1 MKGVVKGRGAVV
13 VLLMVGVA
21 YAWGWRVG
29 GPWYDLRLRVKV
41 VDDDGRAVE
50 GAKVETVFDQGGGG
64 WTGRPDRYAR
74 FEGLT
79 DSNGEFGARAK
90 TLGHVR
96 IGVSK
101 EGYYGWRRK
110 IYFYRKGEK
119 RDGEWGPYDPWVH
132 GVTAIL
138 KRVEHPT
145 RMYENEVEDIRI
157 PVVGEPVGYD
167 LEVGDWVE
175 PYGRGKVGDFVI
187 EVWREVGANR
197 WSDYEYGM
205 TLRFSNL
212 GDGIQRGEE
221 EYSAAWEGSAFVG
234 MKHAPEDGYEGK
246 LELRRGLH
254 GRYRIGNW
262 DFNDRRIWYFRVRTE
277 LDETGGVKRALY
289 GKLRGGIVVGG
300 VLASNMW
307 MGFHYYLNTNWNDRN
322 LEYGWYGC
330 NRFGKEDKGR

>member
-1 MKGVVKGRGAVV
+1 MKRKVTGGVV
-13 VLLMVGVA
+13 VLMVA
-21 YAWGWRVG
+21 MAMRAWGWGR
-29 GPWYDLRLRVKV
+29 WYDLRLRVKV

-79 DSNGEFGARAK
+79 GSNGEFGARAR

-110 IYFYRKGEK
+110 IYFFREGA
-119 RDGEWGPYDPWVH
+119 RGDGEWGPYDPWVH

-138 KRVEHPT
+138 KRVERPVG
-145 RMYENEVEDIRI
+145 MYEKKVGWLRV

-175 PYGRGKVGDFVI
+175 PYGRGKVGDFVM
-187 EVWREVGANR
+187 EVGVDLGSDPY
-197 WSDYEYGM
+197 WDYEMGLKL
-205 TLRFSNL
+205 TFSHA

-221 EYSAAWEGSAFVG
+221 EYASLQEGSEFVG
-234 MKHAPEDGYEGK
+234 LKYAPEGGYEGE
-246 LELRRGLH
+246 LELTKGYRGDRRV
-254 GRYRIGNW
+254 GNW
-262 DFNDRRIWYFRVRTE
+262 MLGDQHIWYFRVRTE

-289 GKLRGGIVVGG
+289 GKLRGMVELSWDRK
-300 VLASNMW
+300 VLTNFYVR
-307 MGFHYYLNTNWNDRN
+307 FHYWLNPNWNDRGLECGWN
-322 LEYGWYGC
+322 L
-330 NRFGKEDKGR
+330 FKEGGRRR